1 MIAIT
6 LTEFRKNYKEY
17 LERVE
22 TERVILTNKGKTY
35 ELLPKKRITDE
46 MYFSN
51 PSVLEHLRQAEQEE
65 REGKGTVYTAEEIRR
80 KMGL

>member
-1 MIAIT
+1 MIAVSM
-6 LTEFRKNYKEY
+6 TEFRKHYKEY
-17 LERVE
+17 LERSE

-51 PSVLEHLRQAEQEE
+51 PGVIRALRESEEDVKAGRVTRYTVEELRQ
-65 REGKGTVYTAEEIRR
+65 R
-80 KMGL
+80 MGL